1 MDLNIDSFFP
11 KTKNEDII
19 LNKDIQIKNL
29 KIELNNRENIIKE
42 LNQKIQYKIYEIN
55 NLKNQINNINN
66 NDLVTQ
72 INPGEKVI
80 SALFHSSDLKIDFSI
95 ACKNT
100 TPFVKLEEKLYEEYP
115 DYKETDNYF
124 LQNGNKIKRFK
135 TMEENNINSGKP
147 IIIFSDNN

>member
-1 MDLNIDSFFP
+1 MFRIIFLNFVNK
-11 KTKNEDII
+11 KTF
-19 LNKDIQIKNL
+19 LML
-29 KIELNNRENIIKE
+29 RLG
-42 LNQKIQYKIYEIN
+42 LGSS
-55 NLKNQINNINN
+55 
-66 NDLVTQ
+66 VSPT
-72 INPGEKVI
+72 KVI

-115 DYKETDNYF
+115 EYKETDNYF